1 MTSFA
6 LPASPPARPDFSDI
20 DNWVFDLDNTLYP
33 RRCNLFAQIDLRI
46 TDYVVATTRLEFA
59 AARAVEPAP
68 AAAPEAAP
76 TAAGALSGE
85 ATPIETIAA
94 NPAGKAV
101 LDKDLPGLTTHEAYD
116 QFKGMTLVQVA
127 PMSQGAITP
136 EALKTVQ
143 ADLDKIG
150 K

>member
-1 MTSFA
+1 MKTKFA
-6 LPASPPARPDFSDI
+6 AGLAALATLAAAPA
-20 DNWVFDLDNTLYP
+20 
-33 RRCNLFAQIDLRI
+33 FAQAPA
-46 TDYVVATTRLEFA
+46 AT
-59 AARAVEPAP
+59 PAP
-68 AAAPEAAP
+68 AAAPAAAP
-76 TAAGALSGE
+76 APAASGALSVE
-85 ATPIETIAA
+85 SSPIETIVA

-116 QFKGMTLVQVA
+116 QFKAMTLAQVA

>member
-1 MTSFA
+1 MKT
-6 LPASPPARPDFSDI
+6 
-20 DNWVFDLDNTLYP
+20 TL
-33 RRCNLFAQIDLRI
+33 
-46 TDYVVATTRLEFA
+46 FA
-59 AARAVEPAP
+59 AAAALSVLAAAPAFAQAPAAPAP
-68 AAAPEAAP
+68 AAPA
-76 TAAGALSGE
+76 AAGALSVE
-85 ATPIETIAA
+85 NTPIETIVA

-116 QFKGMTLVQVA
+116 QFKAMTLAQVA

>member
-1 MTSFA
+1 MKT
-6 LPASPPARPDFSDI
+6 
-20 DNWVFDLDNTLYP
+20 
-33 RRCNLFAQIDLRI
+33 NLFA
-46 TDYVVATTRLEFA
+46 A
-59 AARAVEPAP
+59 AAALSVLAAAPAFAQAPAAAPAPAPAP
-68 AAAPEAAP
+68 AAAPA
-76 TAAGALSGE
+76 AAGALSVE
-85 ATPIETIAA
+85 TTPIETIVA

-116 QFKGMTLVQVA
+116 QFKAMTLSQVA

-136 EALKTVQ
+136 EGLKAVQ

>member
-1 MTSFA
+1 MKT
-6 LPASPPARPDFSDI
+6 
-20 DNWVFDLDNTLYP
+20 
-33 RRCNLFAQIDLRI
+33 NLFA
-46 TDYVVATTRLEFA
+46 A
-59 AARAVEPAP
+59 AAALSVLAAAPAFAQAPAAPAP
-68 AAAPEAAP
+68 AAAPAAP
-76 TAAGALSGE
+76 AAAGALNVES
-85 ATPIETIAA
+85 TPIETIVA

-116 QFKGMTLVQVA
+116 QFKAMTLAQVA

>member
-1 MTSFA
+1 MKT
-6 LPASPPARPDFSDI
+6 
-20 DNWVFDLDNTLYP
+20 
-33 RRCNLFAQIDLRI
+33 NLFA
-46 TDYVVATTRLEFA
+46 A
-59 AARAVEPAP
+59 AAALSVLAAAPAFAQAPAAAPAPAP
-68 AAAPEAAP
+68 AAAPA
-76 TAAGALSGE
+76 AAGALSVE
-85 ATPIETIAA
+85 NTPIETIVA

-116 QFKGMTLVQVA
+116 QFKAMTLAQVA

>member
-1 MTSFA
+1 KTMKT
-6 LPASPPARPDFSDI
+6 
-20 DNWVFDLDNTLYP
+20 TL
-33 RRCNLFAQIDLRI
+33 
-46 TDYVVATTRLEFA
+46 FA
-59 AARAVEPAP
+59 AAAALSVLAAAPAFAQAPAAPAP
-68 AAAPEAAP
+68 AAPA
-76 TAAGALSGE
+76 AAGALSVE
-85 ATPIETIAA
+85 NTPIETIVA

-116 QFKGMTLVQVA
+116 QFKAMTLAQVA

>member
-1 MTSFA
+1 MKTK
-6 LPASPPARPDFSDI
+6 L
-20 DNWVFDLDNTLYP
+20 
-33 RRCNLFAQIDLRI
+33 
-46 TDYVVATTRLEFA
+46 FA
-59 AARAVEPAP
+59 AAAALTVLAAAPAFAQAPAAPAP
-68 AAAPEAAP
+68 AAPA
-76 TAAGALSGE
+76 AAGALSVE
-85 ATPIETIAA
+85 TTPIETIVA

-101 LDKDLPGLTTHEAYD
+101 LDKDLPGLTTHEAYE
-116 QFKGMTLVQVA
+116 QFKAMTLAQVA

>member
-1 MTSFA
+1 MKTK
-6 LPASPPARPDFSDI
+6 L
-20 DNWVFDLDNTLYP
+20 
-33 RRCNLFAQIDLRI
+33 
-46 TDYVVATTRLEFA
+46 FA
-59 AARAVEPAP
+59 AAAALTVLAAAPAFAQAP
-68 AAAPEAAP
+68 AAAPAPAAP
-76 TAAGALSGE
+76 AAAGALSVE
-85 ATPIETIAA
+85 TTPIETIVA

-116 QFKGMTLVQVA
+116 QFKGMTLAQVA

-143 ADLDKIG
+143 ADLDKVG

>member
-1 MTSFA
+1 MKT
-6 LPASPPARPDFSDI
+6 
-20 DNWVFDLDNTLYP
+20 TL
-33 RRCNLFAQIDLRI
+33 I
-46 TDYVVATTRLEFA
+46 TA
-59 AARAVEPAP
+59 AAALSLLAAAPALAQAP
-68 AAAPEAAP
+68 AAEPASVAAP
-76 TAAGALSGE
+76 AAAGALSVE
-85 ATPIETIAA
+85 NSPIETIAA

>member
-1 MTSFA
+1 MKTK
-6 LPASPPARPDFSDI
+6 L
-20 DNWVFDLDNTLYP
+20 
-33 RRCNLFAQIDLRI
+33 
-46 TDYVVATTRLEFA
+46 FA
-59 AARAVEPAP
+59 AAAALTVLAAAPAFAQAPAAPAP
-68 AAAPEAAP
+68 AAPA
-76 TAAGALSGE
+76 AAGALSVE
-85 ATPIETIAA
+85 TTPIETIVA

-116 QFKGMTLVQVA
+116 QFKGMTLAQVA

-143 ADLDKIG
+143 ADLDKVG

>member
-1 MTSFA
+1 MKT
-6 LPASPPARPDFSDI
+6 
-20 DNWVFDLDNTLYP
+20 
-33 RRCNLFAQIDLRI
+33 NLFA
-46 TDYVVATTRLEFA
+46 A
-59 AARAVEPAP
+59 AAALAVLAAAPAFAQAPAATPAP
-68 AAAPEAAP
+68 AAAPAAP
-76 TAAGALSGE
+76 AAAGALNVES
-85 ATPIETIAA
+85 TPIETIVA

-116 QFKGMTLVQVA
+116 QFKSMTLSQVA